1 MSRLAEERAASAR
14 AAGAGAER
22 RVRGRRSGRRF
33 VVPNVLVP
41 VVSVAALLVV
51 WQIVAWALFPPVLFP
66 TPVLVAKAFRNE
78 LASGRLLG
86 DMAVSLGRI
95 FGGFALGCTLGASTG
110 LLMGYIPAVRRALD
124 PFIQFGRFVPSISLL
139 SPALIWFGI
148 GEGSKLFLIT
158 YTTTFIVLLNTLA
171 AVLTVPRNKIR
182 AAQCLGATRGQLF
195 RLVILPASL
204 HGIFTGMRVGMGLSF
219 TTVVAAEMIAAEAG
233 LGFLIINSR
242 LWFQTDVVFVG
253 IITLGA
259 LGYLADK
266 TFQAIIRRVA
276 WRYAP
281 TN

>member
-1 MSRLAEERAASAR
+1 MRTASAGELAR
-14 AAGAGAER
+14 PAAGAPAGRWR
-22 RVRGRRSGRRF
+22 RLRAGH
-33 VVPNVLVP
+33 PVLIP
-41 VVSVAALLVV
+41 VVSVGLLTLAWQVVSAAF
-51 WQIVAWALFPPVLFP
+51 FPAVLFP
-66 TPVLVAKAFRNE
+66 TPVLVAKAFVRE
-78 LASGRLLG
+78 IVAGRLPMDIL
-86 DMAVSLGRI
+86 VSLGRI
-95 FGGFALGCTLGASTG
+95 FAGFAIGCTLGASTG
-110 LLMGYIPAVRRALD
+110 LLMGCLPFARRFLD
-124 PFIQFGRFVPSISLL
+124 PYIQFGRFVPSISLL

-171 AVLTVPRNKIR
+171 AVFNVPRNKVR

-219 TTVVAAEMIAAEAG
+219 TTVVAAEMIAADAG
-233 LGFLIINSR
+233 LGYLIINSR
-242 LWFQTDVVFVG
+242 LWFHTDVIFVG
-253 IITLGA
+253 IITLGT

-266 TFQAIIRRVA
+266 TFQGLIHRLA

>member
-1 MSRLAEERAASAR
+1 MSVTAAAR
-14 AAGAGAER
+14 TAPAATTRPRWG
-22 RVRGRRSGRRF
+22 VRGAMI
-33 VVPNVLVP
+33 P
-41 VVSVAALLVV
+41 VASVAALLVV
-51 WQIVAWALFPPVLFP
+51 WQVVAWLLFPPVLFP
-66 TPVLVAKAFRNE
+66 TPVLVGKAFVAE
-78 LASGRLLG
+78 LASGRLIRDAG
-86 DMAVSLGRI
+86 VSLARI
-95 FGGFALGCTLGASTG
+95 FGGFTLGCVLGASTG
-110 LLMGYIPAVRRALD
+110 LLMGYVRVARLALD
-124 PFIQFGRFVPSISLL
+124 PYIQFGRFVPSISLL

-158 YTTTFIVLLNTLA
+158 YTTTFIVLLNTLT
-171 AVLTVPRNKIR
+171 AVLAVPRNKIR
-182 AAQCLGATRGQLF
+182 AAQCLGATRAQLF

-253 IITLGA
+253 IITLGV

-266 TFQAIIRRVA
+266 TFQGVIRRVA

>member
-1 MSRLAEERAASAR
+1 MSVTAAAR
-14 AAGAGAER
+14 AAPASAPR
-22 RVRGRRSGRRF
+22 RRWG
-33 VVPNVLVP
+33 VPSALIP
-41 VVSVAALLVV
+41 IGSVIALLIV

-66 TPVLVAKAFRNE
+66 TPMLVAKAFVSE
-78 LASGRLLG
+78 IASGRLLG
-86 DMAVSLGRI
+86 DAAVSLARI
-95 FGGFALGCTLGASTG
+95 FGGFTLGCLLGAGTG
-110 LLMGYIPAVRRALD
+110 LLMGYVRSARLALD
-124 PFIQFGRFVPSISLL
+124 PYIQFGRFVPSISLL

-158 YTTTFIVLLNTLA
+158 YTTTFIVLLNTLT

-219 TTVVAAEMIAAEAG
+219 TTVVAAEMIAAEQG

-253 IITLGA
+253 IITLGL

-266 TFQAIIRRVA
+266 TFQTLVRRLA

-281 TN
+281 GN